1 MTPRR
6 SRRQSASQPWPANWK
21 PQRAKADVRPDPARA
36 SLAKSPAPRQPVV
49 TTNLDALFVPG
60 VGVIVDPDQA
70 ERLGA
75 FIEDALTPDDALA
88 AQDEE

>member
-6 SRRQSASQPWPANWK
+6 SRRHSARQPWPANWK
-21 PQRAKADVRPDPARA
+21 PRPASVAVGVPGPAV
-36 SLAKSPAPRQPVV
+36 SAPRQPVV
-49 TTNLDALFVPG
+49 TTDPDALFVPG
-60 VGVIVDPDQA
+60 VGVVVDPDQA

-75 FIEDALTPDDALA
+75 FIEDALTPDDVLA